1 MTLTSKSF
9 NEISSS
15 VGIIVELAPV
25 RAFMWSFV
33 FIYFLF
39 TVVLFFFIFMLVYV
53 SFLRYK
59 SVSGRA
65 GHSIGGHLVGG
76 GGRSV
81 FQMSPG
87 QEVAIYNII
96 YDYM

>member
-15 VGIIVELAPV
+15 VGIIVEPFAPV

-65 GHSIGGHLVGG
+65 GHSI
-76 GGRSV
+76 
-81 FQMSPG
+81 
-87 QEVAIYNII
+87 EYNII